1 MARAVGFRPSPTR
14 NAPSKDYRYG
24 HMPMTKG
31 DIFGF
36 LKIRAVPSLFWSAPR
51 PLTIR
56 PPVVS
61 VVMLA
66 IGIVTFGLGEAL
78 LIASGVGVS
87 PWTVLAQGLT
97 KITGWS
103 VGLATFVVSVTVLLL
118 WVPLRQTPGIGTILN
133 IIVISVVLDLALPW
147 LPRFDSLAL
156 RIAEAAAGVIVTGI
170 GGGIYLIANLG
181 PGPRDGLMT
190 GLQRLTG
197 FPIAWVRGAIE
208 IGAVVLGWSLGGVAG
223 IGTLLFAFGIGPCV
237 AATMYGLQR
246 IFGSSQTSPR

>member
-1 MARAVGFRPSPTR
+1 MMKDGF
-14 NAPSKDYRYG
+14 
-24 HMPMTKG
+24 
-31 DIFGF
+31 FGF
-36 LKIRAVPSLFWSAPR
+36 LKIRAVPTLFWSAPR

-56 PPVVS
+56 PPFIS

-66 IGIVTFGLGEAL
+66 IGLVIFGLGEAL

-97 KITGWS
+97 NITGWS
-103 VGLATFVVSVTVLLL
+103 VGLATFVVSVAVLLL
-118 WVPLRQTPGIGTILN
+118 WVPLRQTPGMGTILN
-133 IIVISVVLDLALPW
+133 IIIISLVLDLADPW

-156 RIAEAAAGVIVTGI
+156 RVAEAAAGVIVTGI

-190 GLQRLTG
+190 GLQRLTNL
-197 FPIAWVRGAIE
+197 PIAWVRSAIE
-208 IGAVVLGWSLGGVAG
+208 LAAVALGWSLGGVVG

-246 IFGSSQTSPR
+246 VFGTGKPGRS

>member
-1 MARAVGFRPSPTR
+1 MA
-14 NAPSKDYRYG
+14 KDS
-24 HMPMTKG
+24 T
-31 DIFGF
+31 FAF
-36 LKIRAVPSLFWSAPR
+36 LQIRTVPHLFWSAPR

-56 PPVVS
+56 PPVIS

-66 IGIVTFGLGEAL
+66 IGLFIFGLGEAL

-87 PWTVLAQGLT
+87 PWTVLAQGVT
-97 KITGWS
+97 TITGWS
-103 VGLATFVVSVTVLLL
+103 VGLATFVVSSAVLLL

-133 IIVISVVLDLALPW
+133 IIIIAAVLDLALPW

-156 RIAEAAAGVIVTGI
+156 RIAEATAGVIVTGI

-197 FPIAWVRGAIE
+197 FPIAWVRSAIE
-208 IGAVVLGWSLGGVAG
+208 LSAVALGWSLGGVVG

-237 AATMYGLQR
+237 AASMYILQR
-246 IFGSSQTSPR
+246 LASGKGRGQ

>member
-1 MARAVGFRPSPTR
+1 MMKDGF
-14 NAPSKDYRYG
+14 
-24 HMPMTKG
+24 
-31 DIFGF
+31 FGF
-36 LKIRAVPSLFWSAPR
+36 LKIRAVPTLFWSAPR

-56 PPVVS
+56 PPFIS

-66 IGIVTFGLGEAL
+66 IGLVIFGLGEAL

-97 KITGWS
+97 NITGWS

-118 WVPLRQTPGIGTILN
+118 WVPLRQSPGMGTILN
-133 IIVISVVLDLALPW
+133 IIIISLVLDLADPW

-156 RIAEAAAGVIVTGI
+156 RVAEAAAGVIVTGI

-190 GLQRLTG
+190 GLQRLTNL
-197 FPIAWVRGAIE
+197 PIAWVRSAIE
-208 IGAVVLGWSLGGVAG
+208 LGAVTLGWSLGGVVG

-246 IFGSSQTSPR
+246 VFGAGRS

>member
-1 MARAVGFRPSPTR
+1 MA
-14 NAPSKDYRYG
+14 KDG
-24 HMPMTKG
+24 ALA
-31 DIFGF
+31 F
-36 LKIRAVPSLFWSAPR
+36 LKIRTVPHLFWSAPR

-61 VVMLA
+61 VAMLA
-66 IGIVTFGLGEAL
+66 LGLFIFGIGEAM

-97 KITGWS
+97 NITGWS
-103 VGLATFVVSVTVLLL
+103 VGLATFVVSVLVLLA
-118 WVPLRQTPGIGTILN
+118 WVPLRQTPGIGTVLN
-133 IIVISVVLDLALPW
+133 IIIIAVVLDLALPW
-147 LPRFDSLAL
+147 LPRFDSLML
-156 RIAEAAAGVIVTGI
+156 RVAEAVAGVIITGI

-197 FPIAWVRGAIE
+197 LPIAAVRSAIE
-208 IGAVVLGWSLGGVAG
+208 ISAVLLGWSLGGVVG

-237 AATMYGLQR
+237 AASMYGLQR
-246 IFGSSQTSPR
+246 LASGRGRGR

>member
-1 MARAVGFRPSPTR
+1 MMKDGF
-14 NAPSKDYRYG
+14 
-24 HMPMTKG
+24 
-31 DIFGF
+31 FGF
-36 LKIRAVPSLFWSAPR
+36 LKIRAVPTLFWSAPR

-56 PPVVS
+56 PPFIS

-66 IGIVTFGLGEAL
+66 IGLVIFGLGEAL

-97 KITGWS
+97 NITGWS
-103 VGLATFVVSVTVLLL
+103 VGLATFVVSVAVLLL
-118 WVPLRQTPGIGTILN
+118 WVPLRQTPGMGTILN
-133 IIVISVVLDLALPW
+133 IIIISLVLDLADTW

-156 RIAEAAAGVIVTGI
+156 RVAEAAAGVIVTGI

-190 GLQRLTG
+190 GLQRLTNL
-197 FPIAWVRGAIE
+197 PIAWVRSAIE
-208 IGAVVLGWSLGGVAG
+208 LGAVALGWSLGGVVG

-246 IFGSSQTSPR
+246 VFGTGKTDRS

>member
-1 MARAVGFRPSPTR
+1 MA
-14 NAPSKDYRYG
+14 KDG
-24 HMPMTKG
+24 ALA
-31 DIFGF
+31 F
-36 LKIRAVPSLFWSAPR
+36 LKIRTVPHLFWSAPR

-61 VVMLA
+61 VAMLA
-66 IGIVTFGLGEAL
+66 LGLFIFGIGEAM

-97 KITGWS
+97 NITGWS
-103 VGLATFVVSVTVLLL
+103 VGLATFVISVLVLLA
-118 WVPLRQTPGIGTILN
+118 WVPLRQTPGIGTVLN
-133 IIVISVVLDLALPW
+133 IIIIAVVLDLALPW

-156 RIAEAAAGVIVTGI
+156 RVVEAGAGVIVTGI

-197 FPIAWVRGAIE
+197 LPIAAVRSAIE
-208 IGAVVLGWSLGGVAG
+208 ISAVLLGWSLGGVVG

-237 AATMYGLQR
+237 AASMYGLQR
-246 IFGSSQTSPR
+246 LASGRGRGR

>member
-1 MARAVGFRPSPTR
+1 MMKDGF
-14 NAPSKDYRYG
+14 
-24 HMPMTKG
+24 
-31 DIFGF
+31 FGF
-36 LKIRAVPSLFWSAPR
+36 LKIRAVPTLFWSAPR

-56 PPVVS
+56 PPFIS

-66 IGIVTFGLGEAL
+66 IGLVTFGLGEAL

-97 KITGWS
+97 NITGWS

-118 WVPLRQTPGIGTILN
+118 WVPLRQSPGMGTILN
-133 IIVISVVLDLALPW
+133 IIIISLVLDLADPW
-147 LPRFDSLAL
+147 LPRFDSLTL
-156 RIAEAAAGVIVTGI
+156 RVAEAAAGVIVTGI

-190 GLQRLTG
+190 GLQRLTNL
-197 FPIAWVRGAIE
+197 PIAWVRSAIE
-208 IGAVVLGWSLGGVAG
+208 LAAVALGWSLGGVVG

-246 IFGSSQTSPR
+246 VFGTGKTGRS